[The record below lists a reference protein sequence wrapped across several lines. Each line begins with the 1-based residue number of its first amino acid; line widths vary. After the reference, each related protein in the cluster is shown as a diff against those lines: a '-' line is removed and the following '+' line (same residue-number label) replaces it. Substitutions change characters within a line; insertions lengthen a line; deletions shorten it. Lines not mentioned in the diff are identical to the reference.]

1 MEEEKKKKVVKNIV
15 IGSVLLGFGSFLI
28 YRNYEL
34 KKENS
39 RLRGVNETL
48 TKEREILSEQIKK
61 DWYFIGKIITGKI
74 IRAKT
79 NIT

>member
-15 IGSVLLGFGSFLI
+15 IGSVLLSFGFLI
-28 YRNYEL
+28 YRNYGL

-48 TKEREILSEQIKK
+48 TREREVLSEQIKK
-61 DWYFIGKIITGKI
+61 DWYFIGKIVTGKI
-74 IRAKT
+74 MRSRT
-79 NIT
+79 TQ

>member
-1 MEEEKKKKVVKNIV
+1 MEEKKEKKVVRNIV
-15 IGSVLLGFGSFLI
+15 IGSVLLSFGSFLV

-39 RLRGVNETL
+39 RLRGINETL

-74 IRAKT
+74 IRART
-79 NIT
+79 TQ

>member
-1 MEEEKKKKVVKNIV
+1 MEQKKKKKVVKIV
-15 IGSVLLGFGSFLI
+15 IGSVLLSFGSFLI

-39 RLRGVNETL
+39 RLRGVNEAL

-61 DWYFIGKIITGKI
+61 DWYFIGKIVTGKI
-74 IRAKT
+74 MRSSRT
-79 NIT
+79 TQ

>member
-1 MEEEKKKKVVKNIV
+1 MEEKKEKKVVRNIV
-15 IGSVLLGFGSFLI
+15 IGSVLLSFGFLI

-48 TKEREILSEQIKK
+48 TKEREVLSEQIKK
-61 DWYFIGKIITGKI
+61 DWYFIGKIVTGKI
-74 IRAKT
+74 MRSRT
-79 NIT
+79 TQ